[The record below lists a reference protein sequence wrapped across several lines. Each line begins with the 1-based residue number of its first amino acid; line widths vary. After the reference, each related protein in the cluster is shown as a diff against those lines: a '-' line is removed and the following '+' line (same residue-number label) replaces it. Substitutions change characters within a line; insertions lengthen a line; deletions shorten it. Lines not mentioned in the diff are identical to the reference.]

1 MCEHFCSHSLSV
13 SARSPWRVSSAWQ
26 LPEQSLWLLTPTCK
40 VGNWSCSSCNNGTPR
55 GGSRDGF
62 SGLRV
67 LWKKSSNHTQ
77 GAGALLLL
85 KQLSLPS
92 EKHGEG
98 YMCIRAFKISL
109 CVRKYIYRLW
119 MFYLHPLKPEH
130 VITKQYKFSFGGTD
144 IAQASLSPSLFFH
157 P

>member
-1 MCEHFCSHSLSV
+1 MCEQFYSHSLSV
-13 SARSPWRVSSAWQ
+13 SARSPWRVSSVWQ
-26 LPEQSLWLLTPTCK
+26 LPEQSLWLLTPACQVAIGAAPLVTMALQE
-40 VGNWSCSSCNNGTPR
+40 VALEMVLLASFFR
-55 GGSRDGF
+55 I
-62 SGLRV
+62 

-85 KQLSLPS
+85 KQLFLPS

-109 CVRKYIYRLW
+109 CVCKCIYRLW

-130 VITKQYKFSFGGTD
+130 VITKQYKFCLLGAR
-144 IAQASLSPSLFFH
+144 I
-157 P
+157 

>member
-1 MCEHFCSHSLSV
+1 MNVWTVLQSQFECVCKITLESV
-13 SARSPWRVSSAWQ
+13 QCVAAARAEFMTAHTN
-26 LPEQSLWLLTPTCK
+26 LPS
-40 VGNWSCSSCNNGTPR
+40 GNWSCSSCNNGTPR
-55 GGSRDGF
+55 GVSRDGF

-85 KQLSLPS
+85 KQLFLPS
-92 EKHGEG
+92 EKPGEG

-109 CVRKYIYRLW
+109 CVCKYIYRLW

-130 VITKQYKFSFGGTD
+130 VITKQYKFCLLGAR
-144 IAQASLSPSLFFH
+144 I
-157 P
+157 